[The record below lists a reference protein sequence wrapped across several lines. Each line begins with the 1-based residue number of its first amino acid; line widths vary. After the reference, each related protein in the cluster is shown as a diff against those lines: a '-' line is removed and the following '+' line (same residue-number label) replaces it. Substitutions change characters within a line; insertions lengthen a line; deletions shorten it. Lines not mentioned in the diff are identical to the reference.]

1 MNLGDVL
8 NILFII
14 NKSFKERAMQI
25 FNPRNTMYISRNDGM
40 FNNDVNHQKDTL
52 INANTFI
59 EIGRSKYTD
68 EELAMIQNLVKKN
81 KEALEV
87 A

>member
-1 MNLGDVL
+1 
-8 NILFII
+8 
-14 NKSFKERAMQI
+14 
-25 FNPRNTMYISRNDGM
+25 MYISRNDGM

-87 A
+87 V